1 MNYGQIIHQLEQE
14 LSPFGEDKESLLY
27 AFRELKGWNQT
38 DLVLNLSKE
47 VEAADNRLL
56 IEIAEQLKTHT
67 PAQYI
72 AKTAYFRELALK
84 VDDRVLIPRP
94 ETEELVQLII
104 EENTDEK
111 LDVLDIGTG
120 SGAIALALAK
130 VKKNWRLTAS
140 DISRDA
146 LELARE
152 NAEKN
157 QVQLNLIQSDLFRNI
172 SGKFDIIV
180 SNPPYISYKDKDEVD
195 QNVFRH
201 EPHLAL
207 FADEDGFAIY
217 RHIAQSA
224 NSYLTEGGK
233 LYLEIGYKQGDVL
246 KQLFEQAFP
255 NRRVRVL
262 KDSFDKER
270 MVVVDYG

>member
-27 AFRELKGWNQT
+27 AFKELKGWNQT

-72 AKTAYFRELALK
+72 AKTAYFRELVLK

-111 LDVLDIGTG
+111 LDVLDVGTG

-217 RHIAQSA
+217 RQIAQSA

-233 LYLEIGYKQGDVL
+233 LYLEIGYKQGEVL

>member
-27 AFRELKGWNQT
+27 AFKELKGWNQT

-72 AKTAYFRELALK
+72 AKTAYFRELVLK

-140 DISRDA
+140 DISLDA

-217 RHIAQSA
+217 RQIAQSA

-233 LYLEIGYKQGDVL
+233 LYLEIGYKQGEVL

>member
-27 AFRELKGWNQT
+27 AFKELKGWNQT

-72 AKTAYFRELALK
+72 AKTAYFRELVLK

-140 DISRDA
+140 DISLDA

-217 RHIAQSA
+217 RQIAQSA

-233 LYLEIGYKQGDVL
+233 LYLEIGYKQGEAL

>member
-27 AFRELKGWNQT
+27 AFKELKGWNQT

-72 AKTAYFRELALK
+72 AKTAYFRVLVLK

-140 DISRDA
+140 DISLDA

-217 RHIAQSA
+217 RQIAQSA

-233 LYLEIGYKQGDVL
+233 LYLEIGYKQGEVL